1 MVWTS
6 GAQLAPVPI
15 RCSIHVRGSRL
26 VRGNLTHASRIAW
39 SITHSEI
46 TPMLELDQLLVPT
59 PVAPPPASESPR
71 PARADAEAAVRT
83 LIRWAGDDPAREGLR
98 LTPARVVRAYEEWF
112 AGYRQDPVS
121 LLNRTFGEVG
131 GYDDV
136 VILRDIPL
144 QSTCEHHMAA
154 IRGVVH
160 IAYLPRQR
168 VVGISKLARLVEAF
182 GRRLQIQ
189 ERLTTEIAD
198 TLAQALQPRGVAVI
212 VQASHECLSSR
223 GVRLHDVSMQTR
235 RLLGAFAQ
243 EPGRGEILATLAP

>member
-1 MVWTS
+1 
-6 GAQLAPVPI
+6 
-15 RCSIHVRGSRL
+15 
-26 VRGNLTHASRIAW
+26 
-39 SITHSEI
+39 
-46 TPMLELDQLLVPT
+46 MLDSDQALCPP
-59 PVAPPPASESPR
+59 PVAASSAGASPR
-71 PARADAEAAVRT
+71 QPSRAEAEGAVRT
-83 LIRWAGDDPAREGLR
+83 LIRWAGDDPAREGL
-98 LTPARVVRAYEEWF
+98 LATPARVVRAYEEWF
-112 AGYRQDPVS
+112 AGYRQDPAG

-168 VVGISKLARLVEAF
+168 VVGISKLARLVEAY

-198 TLAQALQPRGVAVI
+198 TLAQTLQPRGVAVV
-212 VQASHECLSSR
+212 VQASHACLSSR

-235 RLLGAFAQ
+235 RLLGEFAQ
-243 EPGRGEILATLAP
+243 EPRRREILATLAG